1 MKPRNISPGLT
12 VAVLAALIPL
22 AANAEQSQWLN
33 DHPVYGVI
41 PTQRTGS
48 LLSADKPR
56 VRFDI
61 PLNSLADTP
70 AVEEPPAGSTWKVY
84 GGLAERAEP
93 EIALPA
99 PEQAVRRSDI
109 LGFTWQHRLDAKD
122 YFAVSA
128 EYGQNVRPN
137 QFAQDTLE
145 SRAVLSWTR
154 QWGTQL
160 QPSLTGSVFVG
171 DESARDET
179 YRQLGRRY
187 LGFAVGG
194 QMTLANAHTPYL
206 AYQLRRSYYDVE
218 NGGAVRSG
226 SLFEESPQ
234 SARTD
239 NRSLLTAGYR
249 WQASRSFSLQA
260 EASYGL
266 NSDGQDL
273 YNPERTRLFFGTRFD
288 FR

>member
-1 MKPRNISPGLT
+1 MKRRTITSGLT
-12 VAVLAALIPL
+12 AAVLATLLPL
-22 AANAEQSQWLN
+22 AAQAEQSPWLK
-33 DHPVYGVI
+33 DFPGTGVT
-41 PTQRTGS
+41 PALRTGS

-61 PLNSLADTP
+61 TLNSLAATP
-70 AVEEPPAGSTWKVY
+70 AVEESPVGNAWQVY

-93 EIALPA
+93 EIALPV
-99 PEQAVRRSDI
+99 PEQAARRSDI
-109 LGFTWQHRLDAKD
+109 LGFTWQHRLDAQD
-122 YFAVSA
+122 QFAVSA

-137 QFAQDTLE
+137 QFTQDTLE

-154 QWGTQL
+154 QWGTQS
-160 QPSLTGSVFVG
+160 QPILTGSVFVG
-171 DESARDET
+171 DETAREES

-194 QMTLANAHTPYL
+194 QMTLARAHTPYL
-206 AYQLRRSYYDVE
+206 AYQLRRSYYGVE
-218 NGGAVRSG
+218 NGSVVRSG
-226 SLFEESPQ
+226 SLFEESPL

-239 NRSLLTAGYR
+239 DRSQLTAGYR
-249 WQASRSFSLQA
+249 WQASRSLSLQA

>member
-1 MKPRNISPGLT
+1 
-12 VAVLAALIPL
+12 V
-22 AANAEQSQWLN
+22 AANAEQSPWLKEL
-33 DHPVYGVI
+33 PGI
-41 PTQRTGS
+41 TTTPTQRTGS
-48 LLSADKPR
+48 LLSADKSR
-56 VRFDI
+56 VHFDI
-61 PLNSLADTP
+61 TLSSLASTP
-70 AVEEPPAGSTWKVY
+70 AAEESTASSALQVY
-84 GGLAERAEP
+84 GGLGERATP
-93 EIALPA
+93 EISLPA
-99 PEQAVRRSDI
+99 AEQGVRRSDV
-109 LGFTWQHRLDAKD
+109 LGLSWQHRLDARD
-122 YFAVSA
+122 QFAVSA

-154 QWGTQL
+154 QWGAQM
-160 QPSLTGSVFVG
+160 QPSLTGSVFLG
-171 DESARDET
+171 DESARDES